1 MVFNQVRQG
10 RISDNI
16 VAQIKDAVF
25 TGTYR
30 PGDKLP
36 SETELKRLFN
46 VSRVPLRRR
55 CGRSRKWV

>member
-36 SETELKRLFN
+36 SETEL
-46 VSRVPLRRR
+46 
-55 CGRSRKWV
+55 